1 MAAATKKEKKR
12 DAYFWTVSGSSR
24 YTANLKQ
31 FILETFDIYKESPK
45 LF

>member
-12 DAYFWTVSGSSR
+12 DAYFWTASASSR
-24 YTANLKQ
+24 HMTNLKQ
-31 FILETFDIYKESPK
+31 SVLETFEIYKESPK